1 MPQLYLQTFGGL
13 AILRDGAPAEGA
25 GAQRRR
31 LALLALLAA
40 AGDRGV
46 AREKLLLILW
56 PESDLERARKNLAQA
71 VYALRRDL
79 GAEELVQGT
88 NDLRLNPELLS
99 SDLSEF
105 QRAISEGR
113 KEDAVALYKGPFL
126 EGIFF
131 DEAPEFERWAETERG
146 HYAREYA
153 EALETLAAEAAK
165 RGEPRVAVGFWRRLA
180 NTDPLN
186 AKAALGLMKGLAAA
200 GDRAQALQH
209 YRVYEMLLRQE
220 LDLAPDAELRR
231 YADELRQVKPIAPM
245 AAPATPPA
253 ASAPGSPIA
262 SAPTTPP
269 AVVSRPPLDEIP
281 TDTVPGTPAVTRP
294 APTAEPS
301 GRRMVSGF
309 TDEYARPRPIPSL
322 PPPSSPV
329 HGSGTGTVPVSSV
342 LAAVPVRKPFLKRSS
357 TRWGMAIGVVFGALL
372 AVGLLRMRGGAPAD
386 EARKPVVAV
395 GLIHDYTKGGQS
407 LAGPL
412 ADMLATDL
420 ARGRDLQV
428 ISTARMY
435 ELMAQGGI
443 TDTAAAM
450 VHAAR
455 AAGATELLD
464 GALYQR
470 PGGRLQ
476 LDIRRSSLVSGNMI
490 QSYSAE
496 AGDLFALVTGIRK
509 EMASFAD
516 TAVGASLADQTTRS
530 IVAYRLYEEG
540 LRARFLGDINSAR
553 RLLTEALAEDSTFA
567 MAAYWL
573 ARSGGGFNETS
584 TIRDYERALR
594 LAPRASDRER
604 LLITAGWASAVDAPS
619 RIAIAETL
627 TVRYPTELEGYLWLG
642 IGRVGAGDFLG
653 ALAPFRRVIELDS
666 ASIRADRNAP
676 KGAAS
681 CHACDAYYALIN
693 AYQML
698 DSLPAAERVAREWLR
713 RQPKNFWAAGQVSWI
728 LMMEGRYQEA
738 LAADQQVSV
747 LAPELQRDVFKAM
760 VAFRAGDFAVMD
772 AYYHSLETGQFA
784 GDAFEWLNRSLR
796 AQGRPHDALIP
807 AKKLR
812 ELEKPARR
820 GWPPYNALFESA
832 VWFDLGEY
840 RRAAALCD
848 SISLSPRDTT
858 PSQIARHRVWTQTLR
873 ATALAAA
880 GDTTLLRGIADSL
893 EGWGRGSA
901 YGRDQRLHYYVRGL
915 ILEAEGHLEEAIEA
929 YRRSVYSPTAGYTRI
944 NIALGR
950 VLLRLGRPK
959 EAAYWGEAG
968 LRGGFD
974 AGGSYVTQTE
984 LAELAATAWDA
995 AGVRDS
1001 ALVRYEQVLHNW
1013 ANAEPMFSPRVERA
1027 RLRIAALRA
1036 GR

>member
-40 AGDRGV
+40 AGDRGM

-99 SDLSEF
+99 SDLAEF

-126 EGIFF
+126 DGIFF

-153 EALETLAAEAAK
+153 EALESLAIEAAN
-165 RGEPRVAVGFWRRLA
+165 RGEPRVAVGYWRRLA

-220 LDLAPDAELRR
+220 LDLAPDADLRR
-231 YADELRQVKPIAPM
+231 YADELRQVKPIAP
-245 AAPATPPA
+245 AAPATV
-253 ASAPGSPIA
+253 SAP
-262 SAPTTPP
+262 PP
-269 AVVSRPPLDEIP
+269 AVPALPATPPPMASRPPLDEVP

-294 APTAEPS
+294 APMAEPS
-301 GRRMVSGF
+301 GRKMVSGF
-309 TDEYARPRPIPSL
+309 TDEYARPRPIPA
-322 PPPSSPV
+322 PPAPVVAPVPAPVAPSPIPLSAPP
-329 HGSGTGTVPVSSV
+329 G
-342 LAAVPVRKPFLKRSS
+342 KPFLKRRS
-357 TRWGMAIGVVFGALL
+357 TRWGMAIGTVFGALL
-372 AVGLLRMRGGAPAD
+372 AVGLFRMGGGAPAG
-386 EARKPVVAV
+386 ETRKPVVAV
-395 GLIHDYTKGGQS
+395 GLIHDYTKGTQS

-450 VHAAR
+450 VRAAR

-476 LDIRRSSLVSGNMI
+476 LDIRRSSLASGNMI

-496 AGDLFALVTGIRK
+496 AGDLFALVTEIRK

-553 RLLTEALAEDSTFA
+553 RLLNEALAEDSNFA

-573 ARSGGGFNETS
+573 ARSGGGYNETS

-604 LLITAGWASAVDAPS
+604 LLITAGWASAVDDPS

-681 CHACDAYYALIN
+681 CHACDAYYALIS

-713 RQPKNFWAAGQVSWI
+713 RQPKNYWAAGQVSWI

-760 VAFRAGDFAVMD
+760 VAFRAGNYAVMD
-772 AYYHSLETGQFA
+772 AYYHSLETGPYA
-784 GDAFEWLNRSLR
+784 TDAFEWLNRSLR

-807 AKKLR
+807 ARKLR
-812 ELEKPARR
+812 ELEKPTRR

-858 PSQIARHRVWTQTLR
+858 PSQVARHRVWTQTLR

-893 EGWGRGSA
+893 EAWGRGSA

-944 NIALGR
+944 NMALGR

-974 AGGSYVTQTE
+974 AGGTYVTQTE

-1001 ALVRYEQVLHNW
+1001 AVVRYEQVLRNW
-1013 ANAEPMFSPRVERA
+1013 ANAEPMFNARIERA
-1027 RLRIAALRA
+1027 RLRVAALRA

>member
-13 AILRDGAPAEGA
+13 AILREGAPAEGA

-40 AGDRGV
+40 AGERGMP
-46 AREKLLLILW
+46 REKLLLILW

-88 NDLRLNPELLS
+88 NDLRLNADLLS
-99 SDLSEF
+99 SDLAEF
-105 QRAISEGR
+105 QRAIAEGR

-126 EGIFF
+126 DGIFF
-131 DEAPEFERWAETERG
+131 DEAPEFERWAETERA
-146 HYAREYA
+146 HHAREYA
-153 EALETLAAEAAK
+153 EALESLAIQAAH
-165 RGEPRVAVGFWRRLA
+165 RGEPRIAAGFWRRLA

-186 AKAALGLMKGLAAA
+186 AKAALGLMRGLAAA

-209 YRVYEMLLRQE
+209 YRVYEMLLREE

-231 YADELRQVKPIAPM
+231 YADELRQEKTPLPPLQP
-245 AAPATPPA
+245 AAPAPAAPAPPVISQPPA
-253 ASAPGSPIA
+253 AVP
-262 SAPTTPP
+262 
-269 AVVSRPPLDEIP
+269 SRPPLPEVP
-281 TDTVPGTPAVTRP
+281 VSTVPGTPAVTRP

-309 TDEYARPRPIPSL
+309 TDEYARPRPIPAPRL
-322 PPPSSPV
+322 APV
-329 HGSGTGTVPVSSV
+329 TVPEPP
-342 LAAVPVRKPFLKRSS
+342 AALFHPPFLKRTS
-357 TRWGMAIGVVFGALL
+357 TRLGLTIGVVLGVLL
-372 AVGLLRMRGGAPAD
+372 ATVLFRMRGATSAVQAG
-386 EARKPVVAV
+386 KPIVAV
-395 GLIHDYTKGGQS
+395 GLIQDYTKGGDG
-407 LAGPL
+407 LARPL

-420 ARGRDLQV
+420 ARGRDVEV

-435 ELMAQGGI
+435 ELMSQGKI

-450 VHAAR
+450 VRAAR

-470 PGGRLQ
+470 PEGRLQ
-476 LDIRRSSLVSGNMI
+476 LDLRRTNLASGSVV
-490 QSYSAE
+490 QSYTAE
-496 AGDLFALVTGIRK
+496 AGDPFALVTEIRK
-509 EMASFAD
+509 GMASFAD
-516 TAVGASLADQTTRS
+516 TATGGSLADLTTRS
-530 IVAYRLYEEG
+530 VVAYRLYEEG

-573 ARSGGGFNETS
+573 ARSGGGFNEPS
-584 TIRDYERALR
+584 SIRAYERALR
-594 LAPRASDRER
+594 LAKHASDRER
-604 LLITAGWASAVDAPS
+604 LIITAGWASTVDDPS

-653 ALAPFRRVIELDS
+653 ALGPYRRVIELDS
-666 ASIRADRNAP
+666 ASLRRDQNAP
-676 KGAAS
+676 RGVAA
-681 CHACDAYYALIN
+681 CHACDAYYSLIS

-713 RQPKNFWAAGQVSWI
+713 RQPKSYEAAGQVSWV

-738 LAADQQVSV
+738 LAADLQVSV

-760 VAFRAGDFAVMD
+760 VAFRAGDYAVTD
-772 AYYHSLETGQFA
+772 AYFQGLESGQYA
-784 GDAFEWLNRSLR
+784 GDAYEWLNRSLR
-796 AQGRPHDALIP
+796 AQGRPHDALVP
-807 AKKLR
+807 SRKLR
-812 ELEKPARR
+812 ELEKSTRK

-832 VWFDLGEY
+832 VWFDLGEF
-840 RRAAALCD
+840 RRAAALFD
-848 SISLSPRDTT
+848 SISRSPRDST
-858 PSQIARHRVWTQTLR
+858 PSQVARHNAWTQTLR

-880 GDTTLLRGIADSL
+880 GDTTLLRSIADSV
-893 EGWGRGSA
+893 EEWGRGSA
-901 YGRDQRLHYYVRGL
+901 YGRDQRLHHYVRGL
-915 ILEAEGHLEEAIEA
+915 LLEAEGHLEEAANA
-929 YRRSVYSPTAGYTRI
+929 YRRSIYSPTTGYTRI
-944 NIALGR
+944 NMALGR
-950 VLLRLGRPK
+950 VLLRLGRPRD
-959 EAAYWGEAG
+959 AAYWGEAG

-995 AGVRDS
+995 AGNRDS
-1001 ALVRYEQVLHNW
+1001 AIARYEQVVRNW
-1013 ANAEPMFSPRVERA
+1013 RNAEPSFGARIERA

-1036 GR
+1036 AR